1 MNFRC
6 LSALAFV
13 VCLLLAGGD
22 TVTATGQAA
31 GTMSIGEPIR
41 IQVPLGLPPVHAS
54 ADNPTTA
61 ETISLGRSRED
72 DKNFSQERKD
82 LVAFPESPAG
92 EIPPGVGAL
101 V

>member
-6 LSALAFV
+6 FPALAFV
-13 VCLLLAGGD
+13 ACLLLSSGY
-22 TVTATGQAA
+22 TVTPYAQATG
-31 GTMSIGEPIR
+31 SLPIGEPFQ
-41 IQVPLGLPPVHAS
+41 IQSPLGLPPIHVS

-61 ETISLGRSRED
+61 ESISLGRCLDD

-82 LVAFPESPAG
+82 LVAFPESPTG